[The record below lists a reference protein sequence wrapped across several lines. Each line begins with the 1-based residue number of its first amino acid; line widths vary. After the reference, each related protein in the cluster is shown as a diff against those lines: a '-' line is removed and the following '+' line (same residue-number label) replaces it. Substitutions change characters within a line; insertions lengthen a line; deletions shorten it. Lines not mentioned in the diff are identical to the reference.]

1 MDFGLI
7 LSQLRIQRQLSQ
19 KELAAEMNISSGTIG
34 MWETH
39 KRRPSLYMLV
49 KIAQYFDITT
59 DYLLGISS
67 DPKNDESNSLSK
79 EEQQLIDIYRNL
91 NSECKQVVLGKA
103 IDLKLLSPQSN
114 LSQKIYITFI
124 KENHRYL
131 STAVKQ
137 MEGAKN

>member
-39 KRRPSLYMLV
+39 KRLPSLYMLV
-49 KIAQYFDITT
+49 KIAQYFDVTT

-67 DPKNDESNSLSK
+67 DPKNDSSNSLSK

-114 LSQKIYITFI
+114 LSQKNT
-124 KENHRYL
+124 
-131 STAVKQ
+131 
-137 MEGAKN
+137 G

>member
-39 KRRPSLYMLV
+39 KRLPSLYMLV

-59 DYLLGISS
+59 DYLFWVFLLIQRMMNQILFQ
-67 DPKNDESNSLSK
+67 KRSN
-79 EEQQLIDIYRNL
+79 N
-91 NSECKQVVLGKA
+91 
-103 IDLKLLSPQSN
+103 
-114 LSQKIYITFI
+114 
-124 KENHRYL
+124 
-131 STAVKQ
+131 
-137 MEGAKN
+137 